1 MKDAY
6 LLINKPSLL
15 SAAINDIDDLP
26 LEQDDIKG
34 NLYEYLLSKL
44 STAGINGQFR
54 TPRHIIKMIVELVDP
69 KKMSVSL
76 TLCAA
81 PPVFW

>member
-34 NLYEYLLSKL
+34 NLYEYLLY
-44 STAGINGQFR
+44 
-54 TPRHIIKMIVELVDP
+54 
-69 KKMSVSL
+69 
-76 TLCAA
+76 
-81 PPVFW
+81 